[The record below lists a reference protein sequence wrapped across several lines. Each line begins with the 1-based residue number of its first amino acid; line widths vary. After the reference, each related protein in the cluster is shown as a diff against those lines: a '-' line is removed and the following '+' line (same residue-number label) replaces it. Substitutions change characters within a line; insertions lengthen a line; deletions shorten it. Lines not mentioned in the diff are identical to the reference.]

1 MRFIC
6 CAKLFQG
13 YNKVLEK
20 LSLKKDRIKDIQ
32 EAIKRADLNNDKEL
46 DWEEWR
52 LDLKM
57 SVRLS

>member
-1 MRFIC
+1 
-6 CAKLFQG
+6 LG

-32 EAIKRADLNNDKEL
+32 EAIKRADMNQDREL

-57 SVRLS
+57 

>member
-1 MRFIC
+1 MHF
-6 CAKLFQG
+6 LQG

-20 LSLKKDRIKDIQ
+20 LSLKKDRIRDIQ
-32 EAIKRADLNNDKEL
+32 DAINSADLNADRQL

-57 SVRLS
+57 

>member
-1 MRFIC
+1 MTLC
-6 CAKLFQG
+6 LLQG

-20 LSLKKDRIKDIQ
+20 LSLKKDHIKDIQ
-32 EAIKRADLNNDKEL
+32 DAIKHADLNRDRQL

-57 SVRLS
+57 